1 MKNKNYILYL
11 HRITTTK
18 RGKKMKHKIS
28 AIISSCIIAF
38 MMASCTVSTHTTTH
52 RTPPPPPPAHY
63 GHPHPHHGPGP
74 KRYPIDQFRKGPAPQ
89 HYHKGPQAPP
99 PPAKNNIRDV
109 ERNGVR
115 NNGTEPSQRRN
126 DQQSVRSGS
135 SQQRGTQSRTSPS
148 TRSQG
153 SGGSSTPSTGRS
165 GGRR

>member
-1 MKNKNYILYL
+1 ME
-11 HRITTTK
+11 
-18 RGKKMKHKIS
+18 HKFS

-38 MMASCTVSTHTTTH
+38 MMASCTVSTHTTT
-52 RTPPPPPPAHY
+52 RTPPPPPPAHHYGHPHY
-63 GHPHPHHGPGP
+63 GHPHPGHGP

-115 NNGTEPSQRRN
+115 NNGTEPSQRKHE
-126 DQQSVRSGS
+126 QQSVRGGSTQQRSTQSSSSTTRSQRSGS
-135 SQQRGTQSRTSPS
+135 SS
-148 TRSQG
+148 T
-153 SGGSSTPSTGRS
+153 STPSTGRS